1 MHMHE
6 RTKAKIIKIIL
17 TIVIS
22 ISIIFALMMLVL
34 RYHVEGETNLPFKIS
49 KIVIVSSI
57 EGTEEAQAE
66 NIWAINVNQNND
78 VYLYI
83 EKNENYGKTEIVNTI
98 KLSNFQ
104 IKKET
109 TNGNI
114 TVYKPS
120 SEENR
125 MFNNILENEIKE
137 ITYTGET
144 EANLKQLKIANQGGL
159 LAFRCANN
167 NISKYISNE
176 AQEVNHDQLLQITNV
191 KQEELKLKISFDIAI
206 DVLNKNTYQ
215 ATMNLEL
222 PVGDIINEGTTNLEI
237 TDLDNVVFKVI

>member
-22 ISIIFALMMLVL
+22 ISIIFALMILVL

-78 VYLYI
+78 IYLYI
-83 EKNENYGKTEIVNTI
+83 EKNENYGKTEIINTI

-104 IKKET
+104 IQKET

-137 ITYTGET
+137 LTYTGET
-144 EANLKQLKIANQGGL
+144 EANLNQLKIAVHL
-159 LAFRCANN
+159 TPLYST
-167 NISKYISNE
+167 I
-176 AQEVNHDQLLQITNV
+176 
-191 KQEELKLKISFDIAI
+191 
-206 DVLNKNTYQ
+206 
-215 ATMNLEL
+215 
-222 PVGDIINEGTTNLEI
+222 
-237 TDLDNVVFKVI
+237 